1 MADFLTCNSELKYAS
16 PAALPQFAIYIIA
29 LVESGKCLT
38 RIGCIS
44 IYLPC
49 ADALAVS
56 ALVSDETG
64 NICQRISEEYAD
76 LMRKPHFTAPI
87 SAGDSGFKMFQ
98 TVFYAA
104 LIRAA
109 SAAAAACMISVPVQ
123 ESLDLRFTESILQ
136 RRLTI
141 YIDQC
146 RSIRSPQQMYSY
158 ASQAYRDS
166 LCCLK
171 QE

>member
-76 LMRKPHFTAPI
+76 LVGKSHFTASI
-87 SAGDSGFKMFQ
+87 CAGDSGFKMHQ
-98 TVFYAA
+98 TVFYTA
-104 LIRAA
+104 LTGYA
-109 SAAAAACMISVPVQ
+109 SAAATARLISITVQ
-123 ESLDLRFTESILQ
+123 ESLYLRIAESILQ
-136 RRLTI
+136 
-141 YIDQC
+141 
-146 RSIRSPQQMYSY
+146 
-158 ASQAYRDS
+158 
-166 LCCLK
+166 
-171 QE
+171 